1 MSSLQYIAE
10 FGEELRK
17 HGSWLYDE
25 KDFDYIYFQDSRFNL
40 QTFFDPLSDDF
51 INMSSERRQL
61 ILKELFYCGIKG
73 IKLDL
78 LYHRFCIDTNKEDLY
93 AIFNRVLNKI
103 LEESFAINPS
113 EIDIHNPNNWYFGK
127 ADNPPKITSHEA
139 IIRGLERMDKEAFDY
154 FKIQNDLL
162 LRKRL
167 TYSQNLDFLI
177 ASNPDSK
184 LDQLDE
190 ELLKRADLLPSDMK
204 ERYGEV
210 GLLVEDILDDFEP
223 ERKEKRI
230 KLAETIY
237 KAVEELD
244 LETLKE
250 LDIYKNKRIEHFV
263 DIKTKPKEWL
273 YNQINYLPLKRELC
287 KLRGIEFYK

>member
-61 ILKELFYCGIKG
+61 ILKELFYCGIIG

-103 LEESFAINPS
+103 LEESFAINPF

-273 YNQINYLPLKRELC
+273 YNQIHYLPLKRELC